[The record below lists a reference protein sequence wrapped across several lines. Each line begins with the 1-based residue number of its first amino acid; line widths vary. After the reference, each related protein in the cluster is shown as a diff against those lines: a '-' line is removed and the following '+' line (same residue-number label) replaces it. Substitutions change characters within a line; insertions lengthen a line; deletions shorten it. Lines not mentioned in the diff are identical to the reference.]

1 MSIHPASAGFPE
13 NQMINGHPLPGGFLP
28 PNASK
33 LIMGSFPPPS
43 VFDNPI
49 AHNSFFYYYSSRNHF
64 WNRIE
69 SFVPYPPG
77 FRWKWV
83 AGANETT
90 LENAQRK
97 RALCAE
103 MGWAFMDMVYSA
115 EFLNPDNFD
124 DNNLIDKVF
133 VTHNGLLFNSF
144 EHIRSITQ
152 ILCTYQGVK
161 TWLINELERLGY
173 QTEHNPNPMSADG
186 REYIFSYNNRLI
198 QIILLYPATRSRHPG
213 PLKNAQYQHFLDL
226 VP

>member
-1 MSIHPASAGFPE
+1 MPIHPASPGFPE
-13 NQMINGHPLPGGFLP
+13 NHKINGEQLPGGFLP
-28 PNASK
+28 SNATK

-43 VFDNPI
+43 IFGNQMALD
-49 AHNSFFYYYSSRNHF
+49 SFFYYYSPKNHF

-83 AGANETT
+83 AGANENSLKNT
-90 LENAQRK
+90 QRK

-103 MGWAFMDMVYSA
+103 MGWAFMDIVYSA
-115 EFLNPDNFD
+115 EFLNPVNFD
-124 DNNLIDKVF
+124 DNNLIDRVF
-133 VTHNGLLFNSF
+133 VTDNGFLLNSL
-144 EHIRSITQ
+144 EHIISITQ

-161 TWLINELERLGY
+161 TWLINELERLGC
-173 QTEHNPNPMSADG
+173 EIDHNPNHMSADG
-186 REYIFSYNNRLI
+186 HEYSFTYNNRLI

-226 VP
+226 SP